1 MKFSILASLVAN
13 ALSVSAG
20 TILWDGRFNDLSS
33 STDLNNWSWGN
44 QVGPYRTSTPL
55 VPRVSALGKE
65 GTGANTAQNTTS
77 TARPR

>member
-1 MKFSILASLVAN
+1 MKFSVLSGLVAN

-44 QVGPYRTSTPL
+44 QVGPYRTPLSTPYL
-55 VPRVSALGKE
+55 PTPQCGE
-65 GTGANTAQNTTS
+65 IH
-77 TARPR
+77 